1 MYNFFIKILFCF
13 EAEMAHSLVMNSLQ
27 LLFKIPG
34 IKNVFYKYSSATDAP
49 EVVVSGLKFP
59 NILGLAAGFDKNAR
73 YLQELEYLG
82 FGFVEIGT
90 VTPLPQPGNDKP
102 RLFRLVKDKAII
114 NRMGFNNEGAD
125 AIAARLNRT
134 KNRKIIV
141 GGNIGKNKNTPN
153 EKAVDDYLY
162 CFEKLYDV
170 VDYFVI
176 NVSSPNT
183 PGLRDLQNKE
193 MLAPILY
200 SISERRKN
208 FTIKKPLFLKLSPD
222 LANEDFI
229 DLIHLTQS
237 CSFEGIILA
246 NTTVSR
252 LNLQTNPDTIHQIG
266 NGGLSGE
273 PLNVRALE
281 LLKLARTF
289 HHELQIISVG
299 GIMSSKQA
307 QERIEN
313 GANLLQL
320 YTGFVY
326 KGPTLIREI
335 LKMTTSALLTKSKLN

>member
-1 MYNFFIKILFCF
+1 MQKTIEGLTYDFEGDVFI
-13 EAEMAHSLVMNSLQ
+13 
-27 LLFKIPG
+27 
-34 IKNVFYKYSSATDAP
+34 D
-49 EVVVSGLKFP
+49 
-59 NILGLAAGFDKNAR
+59 
-73 YLQELEYLG
+73 
-82 FGFVEIGT
+82 
-90 VTPLPQPGNDKP
+90 
-102 RLFRLVKDKAII
+102 
-114 NRMGFNNEGAD
+114 
-125 AIAARLNRT
+125 
-134 KNRKIIV
+134 V

-170 VDYFVI
+170 ADYFVI

-208 FTIKKPLFLKLSPD
+208 FTIKKPLFLKLSSD

-252 LNLQTNPDTIHQIG
+252 LNLQTNPDTIHQTG

-281 LLKLARTF
+281 LLKLAKTF